1 MDTLPPMSEDVA
13 DASAPEAVRTGRRLA
28 LDVHAAV
35 RAMILSGELPPGA
48 PVLQAELARTLN
60 VSRTPMREAFRLL
73 QGEGLIENK
82 PDQRAVVRA
91 VDPGEVDAIYTSRVL
106 VESVAV

>member
-1 MDTLPPMSEDVA
+1 Q
-13 DASAPEAVRTGRRLA
+13 PEAVRTGRRLA

-48 PVLQAELARTLN
+48 PILQAALARSLN

-73 QGEGLIENK
+73 QEEGLIESK

-91 VDPGEVDAIYTSRVL
+91 VDPAEIDAVYTSRVM
-106 VESVAV
+106 VEAVAVSLSVGVATPE